1 MHYTE
6 EGQEVINLILKQ
18 MNNNRLST
26 NQNQSEAID
35 RTLLQIRI
43 NKILNEPSNFEIKE
57 DGKIYIKSLDR
68 YYYNN
73 TKTVNVQLQN
83 EHGLVIKTFN
93 SITECA
99 KDLGIS
105 KSGAQ
110 KRLNNNTQFVF
121 DKKIVYLK
129 RINEQTKK

>member
-1 MHYTE
+1 MHYTD
-6 EGQEVINLILKQ
+6 EGLEVIYLILKQ

-26 NQNQSEAID
+26 NGNQSEAMD

-73 TKTVNVQLQN
+73 TKTVGVQLQDEN
-83 EHGLVIKTFN
+83 GLPLKTYN

-105 KSGAQ
+105 KSGVQ
-110 KRLNNNTQFVF
+110 KRLNNNIQFVF
-121 DKKIVYLK
+121 DKKTVYLK
-129 RINEQTKK
+129 RIK